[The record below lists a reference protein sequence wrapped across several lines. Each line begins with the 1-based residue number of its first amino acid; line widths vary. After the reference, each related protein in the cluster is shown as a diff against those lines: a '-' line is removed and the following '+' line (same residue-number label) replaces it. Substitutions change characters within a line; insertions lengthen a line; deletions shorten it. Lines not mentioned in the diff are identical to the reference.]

1 MDNNII
7 LDVDSYKSG
16 HYLMYPP
23 GAEAIY
29 SYIEARLGHYENLVW
44 YGALASLLDKLS
56 QKITMDMVEE
66 ANSVLTTHGEPFPYQ
81 GWKYVVEE
89 LKGRIPLRIRA
100 LSEGSIV
107 PVSIP
112 LMTIE
117 STCPEAFWMP
127 GWMETM
133 LMRVWYPTTVA
144 TRSKYIKGIIY
155 EYLQKTSEDPD
166 AEINFKLHDF
176 GSRGVSSRESANI
189 GGSAHL
195 INFMGTDT
203 VTALGF
209 IKKYYGENMAGFSIP
224 AAEHSTI
231 TSWGKEREK
240 VAYYNMVSQF
250 GKPGGLVAVVSDSY
264 NIYDAVEYI
273 WCSLE
278 LQEYIKSKGCT
289 VVIRPDSG
297 HPATVVNRILDIMK
311 AKIGMTQNSKGF
323 WVLPAHMRI
332 IQGDGVDES
341 SIQEILSTMARNG
354 YSASNIAF
362 GMGGALLQ
370 KLDRDTMSFAQKCSA
385 IKINGTWQEVS
396 KNPVGDSDKKSKPG
410 LLDVYEGTS
419 GKLNV
424 RTSYDYESYTDKLKY
439 SAMQEVFFNGEVKN
453 TSNWTQIR
461 ERANNGKL

>member
-1 MDNNII
+1 MTENLI
-7 LDVDSYKSG
+7 LDTDSYKSS
-16 HYLMYPP
+16 HFLQFPP
-23 GAEAIY
+23 GTEAIY
-29 SYIEARLGHYENLVW
+29 SYIEARSGHYENLVW

-56 QKITMDMVEE
+56 QKITIDMVEE
-66 ANSVLTTHGEPFPYQ
+66 ANSVLTVHGEPFPYQ

-89 LKGRIPLRIRA
+89 LNGDIPLRIRA
-100 LSEGSIV
+100 LPEGSIV

-117 STCPEAFWMP
+117 STCPKAFWMP
-127 GWMETM
+127 GWFETM

-155 EYLQKTSEDPD
+155 EYLQKTSDDPD
-166 AEINFKLHDF
+166 GEINFKLHDF
-176 GSRGVSSRESANI
+176 GARGVSSRESANI

-203 VTALGF
+203 VSALGF

-231 TSWGKEREK
+231 TSWGKENESI
-240 VAYYNMVSQF
+240 AYGNMIAQF
-250 GKPGGLVAVVSDSY
+250 GKPGSLVAVVSDSY
-264 NIYDAVEYI
+264 NIYEAVEKI
-273 WCSLE
+273 WCSE
-278 LQEYIKSKGCT
+278 IFQTVIKDKGCT
-289 VVIRPDSG
+289 IVIRPDSG

-311 AKIGMTQNSKGF
+311 AKIGMTQNSKRF

-332 IQGDGVDES
+332 IQGDGIDES

-370 KLDRDTMSFAQKCSA
+370 KLDRDTMSFAQKCST
-385 IKINGTWQEVS
+385 IKINGSWQKVS
-396 KNPVGDSDKKSKPG
+396 KNPIGDSGKKSKA
-410 LLDVYEGTS
+410 
-419 GKLNV
+419 GKVDTFIDEKGRYGWRVDSSIGIWN
-424 RTSYDYESYTDKLKY
+424 
-439 SAMQEVFFNGEVKN
+439 SAMQEVFLNGEVKN
-453 TSNWTQIR
+453 MSNWAQIR
-461 ERANNGKL
+461 ERANARSL